1 MKFTPSQKEALQ
13 KFDEFLKGENQ
24 VFILRGAAGTGKT
37 TIMKEMISRLKE
49 HYKTTGVISKTGD
62 FSDLITLMA
71 PTGRS
76 SHILHSKTQ
85 FPAFTIHKAIYH
97 RTGIT
102 ESSLHPNDEE
112 EEKGDVRFHF
122 ELSQALHNPKNFYF
136 LDEAS
141 LVSNAFSEN
150 EAFVFGSG
158 YLLDDLMK
166 FIRNNKIVF
175 VGDHAQLPP
184 VGMNSSPALD
194 KEYLKSHYGVDCEE
208 ATLIDVVRQQN
219 ISSILTNAEVLR
231 RSIDCK
237 TFNSFRLKDGEDFSS
252 STSLIN
258 SYLENARENIKSNV
272 IITFKNSDARDYNV
286 EIRKRLY
293 GENVPRLIQGDF
305 LVVSR
310 NNYIRGVIYNG
321 TIVRVKNCNDDASII
336 TRMIKVS
343 QKTKDGSKSEK
354 KEIELRFR
362 PITIQTPEDFITDK
376 PGSPYLLLD
385 NFLDTNEAQLDR
397 NLASALYLDFKFRH
411 PKLKPGL
418 RILKKL

>member
-1 MKFTPSQKEALQ
+1 MEYTLSQKESL
-13 KFDEFLKGENQ
+13 KRFDDFLKGEKQ

-37 TIMKEMISRLKE
+37 TIMKEMISHLKE
-49 HYKTTGVISKTGD
+49 HYKTIGVISKTED

-71 PTGRS
+71 PTGRA

-97 RTGIT
+97 RTDIT
-102 ESSLHPNDEE
+102 ESSLHPNDED

-122 ELSQALHNPKNFYF
+122 ELSQALHNPKNIYF

-194 KEYLKSHYGVDCEE
+194 KEYLKIHYGVDCEE
-208 ATLIDVVRQQN
+208 STLIDVVRQQN
-219 ISSILTNAEVLR
+219 LSPILNNAEALR
-231 RSIDCK
+231 KSIDNK
-237 TFNSFRLKDGEDFSS
+237 TFNTFKLYDGIDFSTT
-252 STSLIN
+252 TSLVG
-258 SYLENARENIKSNV
+258 SYLEKAKENLKSNI

-293 GENVPRLIQGDF
+293 GEDVQKLISGDF

-310 NNYIRGVIYNG
+310 NNYMRNVIYNG
-321 TIVRVKNCNDDASII
+321 TIVRVKNCNDDANII
-336 TRMIKVS
+336 SRTIKIS
-343 QKTKDGSKSEK
+343 QKTKYGSKPEK
-354 KEIELRFR
+354 K
-362 PITIQTPEDFITDK
+362 
-376 PGSPYLLLD
+376 
-385 NFLDTNEAQLDR
+385 
-397 NLASALYLDFKFRH
+397 
-411 PKLKPGL
+411 
-418 RILKKL
+418 